1 MSDEDNTEI
10 QMIVDKKSRFSR
22 YRTRIRERN
31 QLDIMEMMT
40 TDDLNETPE
49 DEACAFDQRMLLDD
63 GITSTLKHDEYN
75 PASDSILKEA
85 TKQHSSERHN
95 DNDNNY
101 EDEVDDLYRFYNDRN
116 NIGDDNDGDKADD
129 DEHDEDEYEDEY
141 EDEDES
147 EDDGIEESPDF
158 QNNFYDNYFEN
169 ERLPDATELSVML
182 FFTWKRHNIS
192 KAAANDICRI
202 INMFNIPNMPK
213 DFRAVMRHLKKNNPT
228 LLEGNHFFICP
239 SCGNKCGNAS
249 KCNLTRCQSSNS
261 LVRTPT
267 SVVVFPLAPQIC
279 SILERESLIMPTYES
294 NQCDDLSN
302 SQRAQEVAR
311 KEKQNNPARN
321 NVTLTL
327 NTDGV
332 LLKRISRSLWITC
345 ACINELPRKKRYD
358 INNILICSISTGDEK
373 PKKDE
378 YSTILQDIV
387 NELKFLEQ
395 VGFDVLLPSTVKTH
409 NRTYTHFHAFT
420 IAAVCDKP
428 AQAIMMNIK
437 DPTGFFSCGWCCIPA
452 KDPSKDR
459 ACGHAGPCALRQ
471 LTYFEI
477 GNSFCFD
484 SLHGLY
490 AGVFKKL
497 MHLWLD
503 AVRVDYSIKKQFSC
517 LEELLKCIRYP
528 TTNRLPRA
536 L

>member
-1 MSDEDNTEI
+1 MSNEDDTEI
-10 QMIVDKKSRFSR
+10 QMIMDKKSRFSR
-22 YRTRIRERN
+22 YRTRIQERK

-40 TDDLNETPE
+40 TDDLNETPYVYSYFLSTVYTITFTLNRE
-49 DEACAFDQRMLLDD
+49 DEACVFDQRMVLDD
-63 GITSTLKHDEYN
+63 STTSTLEHDEYN

-85 TKQHSSERHN
+85 TKQHASERDN

-116 NIGDDNDGDKADD
+116 NIRDGNDGDKADD
-129 DEHDEDEYEDEY
+129 DEHDEDEYEDE
-141 EDEDES
+141 DEDES
-147 EDDGIEESPDF
+147 EGEDDGIEESPDF
-158 QNNFYDNYFEN
+158 QHNFYDNYFEN
-169 ERLPDATELSVML
+169 ERLPDVTELFSCSNET
-182 FFTWKRHNIS
+182 F
-192 KAAANDICRI
+192 
-202 INMFNIPNMPK
+202 
-213 DFRAVMRHLKKNNPT
+213 KKNNPT

-239 SCGNKCGNAS
+239 SCGNKCANAS
-249 KCNLTRCQSSNS
+249 KCNLTRCQSSNFP
-261 LVRTPT
+261 VRTPT
-267 SVVVFPLAPQIC
+267 SVVVFPLAPQMC
-279 SILERESLIMPTYES
+279 SIHERETLIMPTYEL

-327 NTDGV
+327 NTDGI

-373 PKKDE
+373 PKKGE

-437 DPTGFFSCGWCCIPA
+437 DPTGFFSCGWCCIP
-452 KDPSKDR
+452 
-459 ACGHAGPCALRQ
+459 G
-471 LTYFEI
+471 
-477 GNSFCFD
+477 
-484 SLHGLY
+484 
-490 AGVFKKL
+490 
-497 MHLWLD
+497 
-503 AVRVDYSIKKQFSC
+503 
-517 LEELLKCIRYP
+517 
-528 TTNRLPRA
+528 
-536 L
+536 